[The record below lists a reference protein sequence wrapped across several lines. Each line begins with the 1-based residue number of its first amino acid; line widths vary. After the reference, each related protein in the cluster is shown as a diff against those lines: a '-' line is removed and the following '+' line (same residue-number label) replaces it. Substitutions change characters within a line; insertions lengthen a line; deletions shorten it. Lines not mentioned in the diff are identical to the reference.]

1 MKKTCIKVV
10 LMFCSFVLLTA
21 NDEVN
26 ATQQAQNE
34 IPAEI
39 EQIAKERKSEISDEQ
54 IDEIKDP
61 FTRVKPE
68 SATVVPNFE
77 LSAIVGNSVRINGV
91 WHKLNEDI
99 EQYKLVKIESRQ
111 VILNDP
117 NTDTNVTIELKR
129 GNNVTI
135 SFN

>member
-1 MKKTCIKVV
+1 MKKTFIKIA

-26 ATQQAQNE
+26 ATQEQNNV
-34 IPAEI
+34 PAEI
-39 EQIAKERKSEISDEQ
+39 EEIAKERKSEISQEQ

-61 FTRVKPE
+61 FARVKPE
-68 SATVVPNFE
+68 SATVIPNFE
-77 LSAIVGNSVRINGV
+77 LSAIVGNSARINGS
-91 WHKLNEDI
+91 WYKLDEDI
-99 EQYKLVKIESRQ
+99 EQYKLIKIESRQ
-111 VILNDP
+111 AILNDP

>member
-1 MKKTCIKVV
+1 MKKTFIKIA

-21 NDEVN
+21 NDELN
-26 ATQQAQNE
+26 AAQEQNNV
-34 IPAEI
+34 PAEI
-39 EQIAKERKSEISDEQ
+39 EEIAKERKSEITQEQ

-61 FTRVKPE
+61 FARVKPE
-68 SATVVPNFE
+68 SAVVIPNFE
-77 LSAIVGNSVRINGV
+77 LSAIVGNSARINGS
-91 WHKLNEDI
+91 WYKLDEDI
-99 EQYKLVKIESRQ
+99 EQYKLIKIESRQ
-111 VILNDP
+111 AILNDP

>member
-1 MKKTCIKVV
+1 MKKTFIKIA

-26 ATQQAQNE
+26 ATQEQNNV
-34 IPAEI
+34 PAEI
-39 EQIAKERKSEISDEQ
+39 EEIAKERKSEISQEQ

-61 FTRVKPE
+61 FARVKPE
-68 SATVVPNFE
+68 SAAVIPNFE
-77 LSAIVGNSVRINGV
+77 LSAIVGNSARINGS
-91 WHKLNEDI
+91 WYKLDEDI
-99 EQYKLVKIESRQ
+99 EQYKLIKIESRQ
-111 VILNDP
+111 AILNDP